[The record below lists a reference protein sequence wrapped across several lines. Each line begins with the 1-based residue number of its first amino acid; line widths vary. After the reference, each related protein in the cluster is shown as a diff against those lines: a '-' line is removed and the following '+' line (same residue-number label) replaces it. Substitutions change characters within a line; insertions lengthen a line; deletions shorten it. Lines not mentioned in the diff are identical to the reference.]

1 MDGLVHISQVANRRI
16 QKVEDELT
24 IGQEVDVKVLDAN
37 SENRRISLSIREL
50 LPEERIKPERA
61 KPKAKEEQFQK
72 KI

>member
-16 QKVEDELT
+16 QRVEDELA
-24 IGQEVDVKVLDAN
+24 IGQEVDVKVLDAS

-50 LPEERIKPERA
+50 LPEEKQNQNRPNLKQKRSNS
-61 KPKAKEEQFQK
+61 KK